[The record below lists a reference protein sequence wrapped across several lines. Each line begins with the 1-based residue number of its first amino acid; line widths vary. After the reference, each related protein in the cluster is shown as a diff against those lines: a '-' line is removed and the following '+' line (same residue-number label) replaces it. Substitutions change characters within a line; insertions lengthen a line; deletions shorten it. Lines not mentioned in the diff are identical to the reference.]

1 MENDD
6 RLEPLIR
13 EMLEDSDFLEAMLN
27 IMKRLKEAGIVNLAN
42 NIANDYLPTDVEFLA
57 KFFASKE
64 LVYGMLKSANTAVSL
79 IHALSDERTSD
90 LVKAVMFNMPDAA
103 EGMVEAAKT
112 QDRMSMMKLY
122 SMMKDPDVAAGIS
135 VMFSFLKF
143 LGTVM
148 KKVD

>member
-42 NIANDYLPTDVEFLA
+42 NIANDYLPTDVEFLG

-90 LVKAVMFNMPDAA
+90 MVKAVMFNMPDAA

>member
-90 LVKAVMFNMPDAA
+90 LVKAVMFNMPDAT

>member
-1 MENDD
+1 MENED

-13 EMLEDSDFLEAMLN
+13 EILEDSDFLEAMLN
-27 IMKRLKEAGIVNLAN
+27 ILKKMKEAGIVNLAN
-42 NIANDYLPTDVEFLA
+42 NIANDYLPTDIEFLG

-64 LVYGMLKSANTAVSL
+64 LVYGALKSANTAVSV

-103 EGMVEAAKT
+103 DGMITAAKT
-112 QDRMSMMKLY
+112 QDKISMMKIY
-122 SMMKDPDVAAGIS
+122 SMMKDPEIAAGIS

-143 LGTVM
+143 LGAVM

>member
-42 NIANDYLPTDVEFLA
+42 NIANDYLPTDVEFLG

>member
-1 MENDD
+1 
-6 RLEPLIR
+6 
-13 EMLEDSDFLEAMLN
+13 MLN

>member
-6 RLEPLIR
+6 KLEPLIR

-42 NIANDYLPTDVEFLA
+42 NIANDYLPTDVEFLG

-122 SMMKDPDVAAGIS
+122 SMMKDPEVAAGIS

>member
-1 MENDD
+1 MENED

-13 EMLEDSDFLEAMLN
+13 EILEDSDFLEAMLN
-27 IMKRLKEAGIVNLAN
+27 ILKKMKEAGIVNLAN
-42 NIANDYLPTDVEFLA
+42 NIANDYLPTDIEFLG

-64 LVYGMLKSANTAVSL
+64 LVYGVLKSANTAVSV

-103 EGMVEAAKT
+103 DGMITAAKT
-112 QDRMSMMKLY
+112 QDKISMMKIY
-122 SMMKDPDVAAGIS
+122 SMMKDPEIAAGIS

-143 LGTVM
+143 LGAVM